1 MSRSKTAKRIVL
13 DAFQWGAFAT
23 PVFVTGVRLAK
34 ATVSSH
40 QVPTDYW
47 LLVALI
53 ISYVAAATLLIW
65 IPVKL
70 SFQWIKFATFRK
82 GRW

>member
-1 MSRSKTAKRIVL
+1 ML
-13 DAFQWGAFAT
+13 DVFQWGAFAT

-34 ATVSSH
+34 VSSH
-40 QVPTDYW
+40 VSTEYW
-47 LLVALI
+47 LLVAI
-53 ISYVAAATLLIW
+53 IIGYVAAATLLIW

-70 SFQWIKFATFRK
+70 SFQWMKFATFRK